1 MKNNYEMFNIEK
13 IIQEEDKLGI
23 KMEDKVSI
31 IIPVY
36 NAEKFISKTIESV
49 LSQSYKNWEMLIMND
64 KSTDNSYEVI
74 LKYSKLDDRIKLINT
89 EKNMGVV
96 KGRNTLIEMATGK
109 YIAFLDADD
118 IWKPNKLEKQIY
130 FMQKNNYSFTYTA
143 YEKIDENGV
152 VFGKIGVPLKVSYNQ
167 LLKTC
172 VIGCLTAVYDTEKL
186 GKIYMPTNTKREDFA
201 TWLSILKKIDF
212 AYGIK
217 ENLSQYRVYENQSS
231 GKKAKMAKENWKL
244 YREIEKLNLLKAC
257 YYFSH
262 YAVRGVLRTKFLKIA
277 RFIGFLD

>member
-1 MKNNYEMFNIEK
+1 MT
-13 IIQEEDKLGI
+13 
-23 KMEDKVSI
+23 KVSI
-31 IIPVY
+31 VTPLY
-36 NAEKFISKTIESV
+36 NCSDYLEQTI
-49 LSQSYKNWEMLIMND
+49 QSILYQTYQNWEMIMVD
-64 KSTDNSYEVI
+64 DCSKDNSIEI
-74 LKYSKLDDRIKLINT
+74 AQKYVAQDNRIKLIKLERNSGAAVARNRAI
-89 EKNMGVV
+89 EEA
-96 KGRNTLIEMATGK
+96 KGR

-118 IWKPNKLEKQIY
+118 IWKAEKLEKQIY

-244 YREIEKLNLLKAC
+244 YRDIEKLNLLKAGYC
-257 YYFSH
+257 FSH
-262 YAVRGVLRTKFLKIA
+262 YAIRGILRTKFPKIA

>member
-1 MKNNYEMFNIEK
+1 MKN
-13 IIQEEDKLGI
+13 L
-23 KMEDKVSI
+23 VSI
-31 IIPVY
+31 ITPSY
-36 NAEKFISKTIESV
+36 NSAKFIGKTIESV
-49 LSQSYKNWEMLIMND
+49 LDQIYQNWEMIVVDDVSL
-64 KSTDNSYEVI
+64 DNSSDIVE
-74 LKYSKLDDRIKLINT
+74 KYCKKDNRIRLIKL
-89 EKNMGVV
+89 EKNSGAAVARNRAIEEA
-96 KGRNTLIEMATGK
+96 KGR

-118 IWKPNKLEKQIY
+118 MWKPEKLEKQIY

-262 YAVRGVLRTKFLKIA
+262 YAVRGVLRTKFPKIA